1 MPTVRPNEGTAH
13 EAARSS
19 PARRHA
25 PGHPARTVAGRP
37 AAQAQ
42 AFPRRIPLPDGFQ
55 PEGIAIRGGPFAYFG
70 SRADGDIY
78 RADLRTGKGRVISQ
92 GPGTPSLGM
101 KLDGRGRLFVAGGS
115 GGDGR
120 VVDTDTGRV
129 LRSWTFTTRTTT
141 FVNDV
146 VLAGRAAYFTDSNRP
161 VLYRVP
167 LGKRLARQSEVR
179 TIRLTG
185 AWQQTPG
192 FNANGIARTPDHRAL
207 LVVQST
213 TGNLFRVRP
222 GGRATR
228 VDLGSTVLTNG
239 DGLLRV
245 RRTLY
250 VVQNQLERIAVLRL
264 DEAGREG
271 RLTAQDHLAGVRRAH
286 HGGALPAAGSTPPT
300 PGSRPRRRRPRPTA
314 PTGSPA
320 ETYASRKASTF
331 AAKSGDAKM
340 S

>member
-1 MPTVRPNEGTAH
+1 MRQLG
-13 EAARSS
+13 
-19 PARRHA
+19 RRLLLVTLLA
-25 PGHPARTVAGRP
+25 LLLALSLVTP
-37 AAQAQ
+37 AAQAK
-42 AFPRRIPLPDGFQ
+42 AFPKRIPLPNGFQ

-70 SRADGDIY
+70 SRVDGDIY
-78 RADLRTGKGRVISQ
+78 RANLRTGKGRVISQ

-120 VVDTDTGRV
+120 VIDTDTGRV
-129 LRSWTFTTRTTT
+129 LRSWTFTTSTPT

-146 VLAGRAAYFTDSNRP
+146 VLAGPAAYFTDSNRP

-167 LGKRLARQSEVR
+167 LGNRLARQSEVR

-207 LVVQST
+207 LVVQSS
-213 TGNLFRVRP
+213 TGSLFRVRP

-239 DGLLRV
+239 DGLLLV

-250 VVQNQLERIAVLRL
+250 VVQNQLNRIAVLRL
-264 DEAGREG
+264 NEAGREG
-271 RLTAQDHLAGVRRAH
+271 HLTRRITSTAFDVPTTVARFR
-286 HGGALPAAGSTPPT
+286 GWLYAPNARFTTPPT
-300 PGSRPRRRRPRPTA
+300 PTTTYSATRVPR
-314 PTGSPA
+314 
-320 ETYASRKASTF
+320 
-331 AAKSGDAKM
+331 
-340 S
+340 